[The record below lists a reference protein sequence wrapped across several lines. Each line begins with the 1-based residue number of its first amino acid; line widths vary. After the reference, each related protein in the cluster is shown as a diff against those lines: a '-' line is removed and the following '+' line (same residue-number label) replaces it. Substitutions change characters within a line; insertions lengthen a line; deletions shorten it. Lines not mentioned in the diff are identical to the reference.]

1 MIRYPLLRIAV
12 LIDASFNCCSAGA
25 FDFTSFHAL
34 QHIRRITGQAA
45 KQVSLG
51 FAAMLSRGSVRTS
64 IFILPAVTDFAVASR
79 GDLIISTFLLPAVSD
94 LTMRC

>member
-12 LIDASFNCCSAGA
+12 LIDASFNGSSAGA

-34 QHIRRITGQAA
+34 QHIRLITGQAA

-51 FAAMLSRGSVRTS
+51 FAAMLSRGSVR
-64 IFILPAVTDFAVASR
+64 R
-79 GDLIISTFLLPAVSD
+79 STFLLPAVSD
-94 LTMRC
+94 FAMRC